1 MRFIKLLMN
10 RWSAPTVGVGLIF
23 ALGAP
28 AEAAGPINVTQL
40 PLPCPNAN
48 GADSLDDTAAF
59 NCALGLVPAGQAGE
73 IYVPAG
79 TYNLSSQITVFDKA
93 IAFRGEGQRITNLRF
108 TGLPFGHN
116 GLDFTSSNVATHQT
130 FAVRSL
136 SVLRADGEGAV
147 AIRAQWPHTPVGQ
160 PDFTN
165 GGGVSITIEDVHIG
179 TDSWTSSGPH
189 WHRGIWLH
197 NARFAKVHTFNIH
210 GLNQASAGVAGIHIS
225 GSLPEPPS
233 SPTIGV
239 SIHDGSILGF
249 IRGVHAVQNTRG
261 LNVQN
266 LKIRDALW
274 GVDLFGAGAD
284 IGTSIANCH
293 IRASLRGITVYDTAG
308 DMAISNNVIYREGT
322 GEFIGIE
329 MNRGAAGQLA
339 RMRVIG
345 NTVFATAS
353 GGARYGIT
361 MANNVHGGVIQGN
374 TTHNMTI
381 GIWLVNGPVTGTHV
395 VGNINRAPGGTQ
407 IANGGTNTYQADNW

>member
-10 RWSAPTVGVGLIF
+10 RWLAPALGVGLMV
-23 ALGAP
+23 AAATPG
-28 AEAAGPINVTQL
+28 EAAGPINVTQL
-40 PLPCPNAN
+40 PLPCTNAN
-48 GADSLDDTAAF
+48 GADVFDDTASF
-59 NCALGLVPAGQAGE
+59 NCAISLVPAGQSGE

-79 TYNLSSQITVFDKA
+79 TYNLSSTLTIFDKA

-108 TGLPFGHN
+108 AGLPFGLN
-116 GLDFTSSNVATHQT
+116 GLDFQSSNVATHQT

-136 SVLRADGEGAV
+136 SVLRADGEGGA
-147 AIRAQWPHTPVGQ
+147 AIRAQWPYTPVGGQ

-179 TDSWTSSGPH
+179 TDSWTSSGPV

-197 NARFAKVHTFNIH
+197 NPRFAKIHTFNIH
-210 GLNQASAGVAGIHIS
+210 GLKQATAGVAGIQIS

-249 IRGVHAVQNTRG
+249 IRGVHAVQNARG

-266 LKIRDALW
+266 VKIRDALW
-274 GVDLFGAGAD
+274 GAD
-284 IGTSIANCH
+284 ISGTDHGTSIANCH
-293 IRASLRGITVYDTAG
+293 IRASLRGISVINTSG
-308 DMAISNNVIYREGT
+308 DMAISNNVIYREGS
-322 GEFIGIE
+322 GDFIGIE
-329 MNRGAAGQLA
+329 MNRDVAGQLA

-345 NTVFATAS
+345 NTIVA
-353 GGARYGIT
+353 GALTGNRYGIT
-361 MANNVHGGVIQGN
+361 LANNVHGAVIQGN
-374 TTHNMTI
+374 TTHNVTI
-381 GIWLVNGPVTGTHV
+381 GIWLINGPVTGNHV

-407 IANGGTNTYQADNW
+407 IANGGTNTYLADNW